1 MEVKNEYGL
10 SIKFRFKFY
19 FADYF
24 NNVIYKITW
33 LV

>member
-10 SIKFRFKFY
+10 SIKFRFEFH
-19 FADYF
+19 FTDYF